1 MNFQL
6 LRAGTPHPHIVQK
19 PTVMQNDKSGITS
32 LKSNRAGKIKTIS
45 IFWKGEERK
54 VTQVWENWERCKS

>member
-6 LRAGTPHPHIVQK
+6 LRAGPPHPHIAQR

-32 LKSNRAGKIKTIS
+32 LKSSREGKIKQFLSSARERSERSDRTILS
-45 IFWKGEERK
+45 FDVNR
-54 VTQVWENWERCKS
+54 

>member
-6 LRAGTPHPHIVQK
+6 LRAGTPHPHIVQR

-32 LKSNRAGKIKTIS
+32 LKSNTEGRIKTIS
-45 IFWKGEERK
+45 IFGKGEERK
-54 VTQVWENWERCKS
+54 DW

>member
-6 LRAGTPHPHIVQK
+6 LRTGTPHPHIVQR

-32 LKSNRAGKIKTIS
+32 LKSNTEGRIKTIS
-45 IFWKGEERK
+45 IFGKGEERK
-54 VTQVWENWERCKS
+54 D

>member
-6 LRAGTPHPHIVQK
+6 LRAGTPHPHIVQR

-32 LKSNRAGKIKTIS
+32 LKSNTEGRIKTNFTLTNIKDSS
-45 IFWKGEERK
+45 IKP
-54 VTQVWENWERCKS
+54 